1 MIAVALGAGPSVPA
15 DTASEAARLRAATAA
30 DFAYDALIEGLQSG
44 RFGGRPSPG
53 SGPHAL
59 VEALRRLAWPVD
71 ERAFAAAV
79 PHFPERFGPSEI
91 RSTLHNLGFATRR
104 ARLPGRSLPDAPG
117 AVLVLGMRGA
127 VGVAA
132 PGRPALIADVATG
145 RTRRAWARA
154 RYDCILCEE
163 ADALLAR
170 QGQRLLPA
178 MLARFRAELT
188 LILVLTLLSGATV
201 VAASL
206 SIGLIFTT
214 VLRAQALDTLA
225 AVLLGIAG
233 LFALELALRRIRSRV
248 VARLSGRLEFVLST
262 EVYAKLMGLPIEMI
276 TGSALGDQM
285 RRLKQ
290 FETVRDFFGGP
301 VVSVLLEMPLVAIM
315 LAALMVISWPC
326 ALAALVGIGACALV
340 GAVAIPRIKAAQEA
354 LAGRQSDYARLL
366 EETLAQREQIV
377 RRGLGAAV
385 ADRLRPH
392 HRRLARAR
400 MTADLASRGLGAAT
414 AVLAPL
420 TSAGV
425 LGVGALQ
432 VMSGAMPGGVL
443 IVATILTMR
452 LMAPVQQALMVA
464 VRGPEILGLFRQLDA
479 LLRLPGRRP
488 PAAPPAAAGS
498 RLLTLDG
505 VVFGYSRAAA
515 PALRG
520 LSLKVP
526 PGSLVAIGG
535 PSGAGKSTLLRAVM
549 GDHALRSGR
558 VSLGPLNLAQISPE
572 RCTCLIGHLGHR
584 PFLIYGTVAQN
595 LALGAPEASGDAMR
609 AVCDEL
615 GLLPAIEAL
624 PGGFDARLD
633 VELAAA
639 VTPAFRTRLALAR
652 LLLRRPPILL
662 LDEPGARLSPADEAR
677 LMAAIR
683 RRTAEGA
690 TCLMVTH
697 RPSVM
702 RSADRALLLEAG
714 RARFHGPPAEL
725 PQAGPAREPR

>member
-1 MIAVALGAGPSVPA
+1 MSATAPSAAAPPPA
-15 DTASEAARLRAATAA
+15 EAAPARAGRRAATAA
-30 DFAYDALIEGLQSG
+30 DFAYDALVEGLQSG

-53 SGPHAL
+53 PGPVAL
-59 VEALRRLAWPVD
+59 VETLRGLAWPVD

-104 ARLPGRSLPDAPG
+104 ARLSGRSLPDVPG
-117 AVLVLGMRGA
+117 AVLVLGARGA
-127 VGVAA
+127 IGVVGA
-132 PGRPALIADVATG
+132 GRPAPIVDAATG
-145 RTRRAWARA
+145 HARRARA
-154 RYDCILCEE
+154 RGRHDCILAEE
-163 ADALLAR
+163 ADAQTGR
-170 QGQRLLPA
+170 PGQRLLPA
-178 MLARFRAELT
+178 MLARFRPELS
-188 LILVLTLLSGATV
+188 LIVVLTLLSGATV

-214 VLRAQALDTLA
+214 VLRAEALDTLI
-225 AVLLGIAG
+225 AVLLGIAA

-276 TGSALGDQM
+276 TGSGLGDQM

-301 VVSVLLEMPLVAIM
+301 VVSVLLELPLVAIM
-315 LAALMVISWPC
+315 LAALAVISWPC
-326 ALAALVGIGACALV
+326 ALAALAGIGACAFV
-340 GAVAIPRIKAAQEA
+340 GAVAVPRIRAAQAA

-366 EETLAQREQIV
+366 EETLAQREEIV

-400 MTADLASRGLGAAT
+400 MTADLASRGLGAAI

-425 LGVGALQ
+425 LGVGALE
-432 VMSGAMPGGVL
+432 VVSGAMPGGAL

-464 VRGPEILGLFRQLDA
+464 VRGPEILDLFRQLDA
-479 LLRLPGRRP
+479 LLRLPGRRATA
-488 PAAPPAAAGS
+488 AAPTAAGS
-498 RLLTLDG
+498 RRLTIEA
-505 VVFGYSRAAA
+505 VVFGYPGAAA

-520 LSLKVP
+520 LSLRVP

-558 VSLGPLNLAQISPE
+558 VLLGPLNLAQISPE
-572 RCTCLIGHLGHR
+572 RRSGLIGHLGHR

-633 VELAAA
+633 VGLAAA
-639 VTPAFRTRLALAR
+639 VTPALRTKLALAR

-662 LDEPGARLSPADEAR
+662 LDEPGARLSPTDEAR
-677 LMAAIR
+677 LMDAIR

-690 TCLMVTH
+690 TCLVVTH

-702 RSADRALLLEAG
+702 RTADRALLLEAG
-714 RARFHGPPAEL
+714 RGRFYGSPAEI
-725 PQAGPAREPR
+725 PRPGPAREPQ